1 MPISILFSNV
11 RGINEV
17 LNLDYQGQHLLGNGV
32 ELYLNPALWPLGR
45 VAFKALVEAY
55 DGFRPGKY
63 SEHV

>member
-1 MPISILFSNV
+1 M
-11 RGINEV
+11 